1 MQYTDIIIAPVLTE
15 KSNEMREQRKYVFKV
30 DPRSTKVQI
39 KEAVRKLFNVKVLN
53 CAVVNV
59 DGKCD
64 VFAIV
69 RERRQ
74 AGKRQ
79 LLRWQMVNRLKFL
92 KVHKH

>member
-1 MQYTDIIIAPVLTE
+1 MQYTDVIIAPVLTE

-59 DGKCD
+59 DGKMRR
-64 VFAIV
+64 VRYRAGKTSGWKKAIV
-69 RERRQ
+69 TLADGESI
-74 AGKRQ
+74 
-79 LLRWQMVNRLKFL
+79 
-92 KVHKH
+92 KVFEGA

>member
-1 MQYTDIIIAPVLTE
+1 MQYTDVIIAPVLTE

-59 DGKCD
+59 DGKMRR
-64 VFAIV
+64 VRYRAGKTSSWKKAIV
-69 RERRQ
+69 TLA
-74 AGKRQ
+74 AGESI
-79 LLRWQMVNRLKFL
+79 
-92 KVHKH
+92 KVFEGA

>member
-1 MQYTDIIIAPVLTE
+1 MQYTDVIIAPVLTE

-59 DGKCD
+59 DGKMRR
-64 VFAIV
+64 VRYRAGNTASWKKAIV
-69 RERRQ
+69 TLAE
-74 AGKRQ
+74 GESI
-79 LLRWQMVNRLKFL
+79 
-92 KVHKH
+92 KVFEGA